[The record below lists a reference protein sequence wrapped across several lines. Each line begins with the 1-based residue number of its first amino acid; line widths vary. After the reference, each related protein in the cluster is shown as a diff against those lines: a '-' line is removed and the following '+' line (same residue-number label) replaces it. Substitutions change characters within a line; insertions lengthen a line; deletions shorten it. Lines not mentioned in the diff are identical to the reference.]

1 MNRKHVRAAARTAAV
16 GGTLVLGLGSAQAA
30 MAQPT
35 TTVHVACYAGALA
48 SAISAATDGETI
60 VLAPGCVY
68 RLDQALPDVGVDLTI
83 VGYDTELLRDYGA
96 PSFSLLTID
105 CMDDLT
111 VVNVDFRNGGGPDD
125 DNGGAIYAPGDTDL
139 TVQGGIF
146 TDNYSEYGGAIESD
160 DILTV
165 TGAYF
170 TGNYAYDEG
179 GAIYTDGD
187 DAYISGST
195 FQKNA
200 TYDGGDDDYDGG
212 AIYTDNDNA
221 QLTGSTFTG
230 NSSYEG
236 GAVYNDDTLAMTRD
250 SLTGN
255 TAYYGGGIYNDSDL
269 TVYRSLIDFNWAG
282 DDGGGIYNDWD
293 ITAAGNQIYGNQPDN
308 CVDVTG
314 CFG

>member
-1 MNRKHVRAAARTAAV
+1 MHRKHVRAAARTAAV
-16 GGTLVLGLGSAQAA
+16 GGTLVLGLGSAHAA

-35 TTVHVACYAGALA
+35 VTVHVACYSGALA

-68 RLDQALPDVGVDLTI
+68 RLDQALPDIAVDLTI
-83 VGYDTELLRDYGA
+83 VGYDTELLRDHGA
-96 PSFSLLTID
+96 PSFSLLTLD
-105 CMDDLT
+105 CMTDLT

-125 DNGGAIYAPGDTDL
+125 DNGGAIYGPGDTDL

-160 DILTV
+160 GILTV
-165 TGAYF
+165 TGADF
-170 TGNYAYDEG
+170 VGNYAYYEG

-200 TYDGGDDDYDGG
+200 TYDGDDDDYGG
-212 AIYTDNDNA
+212 GGIYTDNDNT

-236 GAVYNDDTLAMTRD
+236 GAVYNDDSLAMTRD
-250 SLTGN
+250 SLTEN
-255 TAYYGGGIYNDSDL
+255 TADYGGGIYNDSDL
-269 TVYRSLIDFNWAG
+269 TVYRSLIAFNWAG
-282 DDGGGIYNDWD
+282 DDGGGIYNAWD

-308 CVDVTG
+308 CIGVTG